1 MPFPPPGDLPDPEVI
16 PGSPALQ
23 AGSLLSEP
31 PRKPVIENI
40 WGSEWKLKGN
50 SVGLVDI
57 PVSDDEPV
65 LFLVQGG
72 LLHHGKFYAVLL
84 DRKRRSE
91 GLICTC
97 CFSSTFDSKSSV
109 CQRGMP

>member
-1 MPFPPPGDLPDPEVI
+1 MPFSSSGDLPDPEGI

-23 AGSLLSEP
+23 ADSWLSEP
-31 PRKPVIENI
+31 PRKPVIEN
-40 WGSEWKLKGN
+40 
-50 SVGLVDI
+50 SVGLVDTS
-57 PVSDDEPV
+57 VSDDERV

-72 LLHHGKFYAVLL
+72 HLHHEKFYAVLL

-97 CFSSTFDSKSSV
+97 CFSSTFNSKSSV
-109 CQRGMP
+109 CQRGIP